1 MINREEDEMM
11 EKWLKW
17 AMEIQSL
24 AQAALTYTRDIYDKE
39 RYERLREISA
49 EILAEKTESE
59 AKRA

>member
-1 MINREEDEMM
+1 M

-24 AQAALTYTRDIYDKE
+24 AQAGLAYTDKVYDIQ

-49 EILAEKTESE
+49 EMIEEHIE
-59 AKRA
+59 QPNHH

>member
-11 EKWLKW
+11 ERWLKW

-24 AQAALTYTRDIYDKE
+24 AQAGLTYTRDIYDKE

-49 EILAEKTESE
+49 EISPDFIGP
-59 AKRA
+59 